1 MELPEG
7 KPELV
12 ISHSLKNTG
21 TKAINTQQ
29 YNHNFFSIDNDYIGD
44 NYQLNL
50 FFPAKYE
57 TVHPEQFREKMNFE
71 PYAVLRDNKII
82 IMKDIDV
89 EGGIF
94 TIFSGFND
102 SVSENHGIVRN
113 KIT

>member
-29 YNHNFFSIDNDYIGD
+29 YNHNFFSIDNDYIGR

-57 TVHPEQFREKMNFE
+57 TVHPKQFREKMNRIRIEEEKSRHGHSYWFGQDE
-71 PYAVLRDNKII
+71 SSERHSQVYMSKLRK
-82 IMKDIDV
+82 K
-89 EGGIF
+89 
-94 TIFSGFND
+94 
-102 SVSENHGIVRN
+102 
-113 KIT
+113 